1 MDIKMKKCKEC
12 GKEKPTTL
20 EFFAKAYVKKD
31 GAISLRADCRKCQSK
46 RTAAQNKT
54 SLARIAWVE
63 SEAGKESGR
72 NRSARWRKS
81 EKGKAYLNS
90 EHGKMNSRLGS
101 SRRRA
106 RIKQNGVENFS
117 YEDLRIFWLGQ
128 NILDDRC
135 YYCLKSLPDG
145 PEHIDHYI
153 PVAKGGSHT
162 KVNLRPS
169 CACCNLKKNDKHP
182 LDFIKEIK

>member
-1 MDIKMKKCKEC
+1 MDIKMKKCNQCNETKPLDC
-12 GKEKPTTL
+12 FSQKQGKCKPCL
-20 EFFAKAYVKKD
+20 KQYKAEWD
-31 GAISLRADCRKCQSK
+31 S
-46 RTAAQNKT
+46 T
-54 SLARIAWVE
+54 
-63 SEAGKESGR
+63 
-72 NRSARWRKS
+72 
-81 EKGKAYLNS
+81 NS
-90 EHGKMNSRLGS
+90 EHRREYNAKYEKTPKGKVVRTKARTKWDRSDKGKKAKSKYKRTDKGKMVCRLS
-101 SRRRA
+101 SSKRRA

>member
-1 MDIKMKKCKEC
+1 MKTCSRC
-12 GKEKPTTL
+12 NQQKPATL
-20 EFFAKAYVKKD
+20 EYFGKFKD
-31 GAISLRADCRKCQSK
+31 GLQAWCKPCRTEYQAEY
-46 RTAAQNKT
+46 RQTP
-54 SLARIAWVE
+54 
-63 SEAGKESGR
+63 AGKATTAKYNKSEKSR
-72 NRSARWRKS
+72 AKNKRYKQS
-81 EKGKAYLNS
+81 EKGKTTNARYDHS
-90 EHGKMNSRLGS
+90 DKGKMMYRLAAAC
-101 SRRRA
+101 RRA
-106 RIKQNGVENFS
+106 RIKENGVEEFS

-169 CACCNLKKNDKHP
+169 CADCNLKKRDKDP
-182 LDFIKEIK
+182 IDFKNGDE

>member
-1 MDIKMKKCKEC
+1 MKTCSRC
-12 GKEKPTTL
+12 NQQKPATL
-20 EFFAKAYVKKD
+20 EYFGKFKD
-31 GAISLRADCRKCQSK
+31 GLQAWCRPCKTEWGAQYNKSEKGRATKK
-46 RTAAQNKT
+46 RYKQ
-54 SLARIAWVE
+54 
-63 SEAGKESGR
+63 
-72 NRSARWRKS
+72 S
-81 EKGKAYLNS
+81 EKGKATNARYDHS
-90 EHGKMNSRLGS
+90 DKGKMMYRLAAAC
-101 SRRRA
+101 RRA
-106 RIKQNGVENFS
+106 RIKENGVEEFS

-169 CACCNLKKNDKHP
+169 CADCNLKKRDKDP
-182 LDFIKEIK
+182 IDFKNGDD

>member
-1 MDIKMKKCKEC
+1 MAKCIVVLSVLVAE
-12 GKEKPTTL
+12 P
-20 EFFAKAYVKKD
+20 
-31 GAISLRADCRKCQSK
+31 S
-46 RTAAQNKT
+46 
-54 SLARIAWVE
+54 
-63 SEAGKESGR
+63 
-72 NRSARWRKS
+72 
-81 EKGKAYLNS
+81 
-90 EHGKMNSRLGS
+90 
-101 SRRRA
+101 
-106 RIKQNGVENFS
+106 IKQNGVEYFS
-117 YEDLRIFWLGQ
+117 YEDLRMFWLGQ

-169 CACCNLKKNDKHP
+169 CACCNFKKNDKHP